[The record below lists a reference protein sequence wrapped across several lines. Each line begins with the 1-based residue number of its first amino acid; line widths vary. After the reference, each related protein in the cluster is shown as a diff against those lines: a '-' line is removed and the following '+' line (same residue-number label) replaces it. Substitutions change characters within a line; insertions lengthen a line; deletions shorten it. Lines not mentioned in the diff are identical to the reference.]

1 MSQPGDWSGL
11 QILGGWKPQ
20 AFDSPSGAF
29 FIFHEK
35 SVVWEKP
42 NIEAFNNWFKTL
54 ETANINIKKTENEK
68 YLDDIFIKDLINK
81 KGNKVKN

>member
-42 NIEAFNNWFKTL
+42 NKGTFNNWFKTP
-54 ETANINIKKTENEK
+54 ETEGKNIKKSK
-68 YLDDIFIKDLINK
+68 YEA
-81 KGNKVKN
+81 

>member
-29 FIFHEK
+29 FIFSEK
-35 SVVWEKP
+35 SAVWEKS
-42 NIEAFNNWFKTL
+42 NIKIFNNWNKTP
-54 ETANINIKKTENEK
+54 ETGNKIIKRSENEK
-68 YLDDIFIKDLINK
+68 
-81 KGNKVKN
+81 